1 MTVIQT
7 CALPEQA
14 FLSKYAEDGGYTDC
28 FVIEMAGEI
37 SLAAFVEAFYTTWLF
52 KLERALLVLAAKPS
66 TDLQAKELAA
76 GTRSTFPAWIVEE
89 RAEHQLLM
97 CDLTTRTRSWFMIAA
112 TIRGT
117 RRATLLFFGSAVTAT
132 INEATGEET
141 IGPIFHS
148 LMGFHRIYSKALL
161 HATRSRLNRTG

>member
-1 MTVIQT
+1 
-7 CALPEQA
+7 
-14 FLSKYAEDGGYTDC
+14 
-28 FVIEMAGEI
+28 MAGQI

-76 GTRSTFPAWIVEE
+76 GTRSRFAAWIVEE

-97 CDLTTRTRSWFMIAA
+97 RDLTTRTRSWFMIAG
-112 TIRGT
+112 TTRGT
-117 RRATLLFFGSAVTAT
+117 RRATLLFFGSAVAAT

-141 IGPIFHS
+141 ISPIFHS